1 MPSGREITVRDLL
14 THTSGLAS
22 GPISS
27 AAMRNLNRAEE
38 NLASFIPR
46 LGSTPLEFQPGS
58 RWSYSPQAGFDV
70 LGRIVEI
77 ASGLPLDQFFRQR
90 IFAPLGMDDI
100 TFWPSEAQWPRVAS
114 VYNRTEKSAEKGLEK
129 SENPNWMSSK
139 VYFMGAGGLMSTAE
153 DYLSLGLMPRT
164 AVS

>member
-1 MPSGREITVRDLL
+1 MKVAVPIPDDAQNQASGSTDQQNSRSTAHYTMPAGREITVRDLL

-58 RWSYSPQAGFDV
+58 RWTYSPRAGFDV

-77 ASGLPLDQFFRQR
+77 ASGLPS
-90 IFAPLGMDDI
+90 P
-100 TFWPSEAQWPRVAS
+100 V
-114 VYNRTEKSAEKGLEK
+114 
-129 SENPNWMSSK
+129 
-139 VYFMGAGGLMSTAE
+139 
-153 DYLSLGLMPRT
+153 
-164 AVS
+164 